1 MRSRLILSLVPA
13 LLLVA
18 GCGDDIP
25 GEFDS
30 AGSPTDSSGTATDT
44 GVPADLPETGGPG
57 ETTGDGD
64 GDPGGTGDGD
74 GDGDGDPDPT
84 TGGSVCGDGAVDP
97 GEQCD
102 TDDLKGQTCESLGYA
117 SGMLACDP
125 VTCTYDA
132 SDCMIDMDGGSGGT
146 TG

>member
-1 MRSRLILSLVPA
+1 MRRRLILSLIPA
-13 LLLVA
+13 LALVV
-18 GCGDDIP
+18 GCGDDVP
-25 GEFDS
+25 GEFDTAS
-30 AGSPTDSSGTATDT
+30 SQSDSSGTATGTDT
-44 GVPADLPETGGPG
+44 GAPADLPETGGQ
-57 ETTGDGD
+57 ETTTGDGD
-64 GDPGGTGDGD
+64 GDPG

-102 TDDLKGQTCESLGYA
+102 TDDLKGQTCELLGYA
-117 SGMLACDP
+117 SGMLGCDP

-132 SDCMIDMDGGSGGT
+132 SDCVVEMDGGSGGT

>member
-1 MRSRLILSLVPA
+1 MLLTLIPA
-13 LLLVA
+13 LALVV

-25 GEFDS
+25 GEFDTAS
-30 AGSPTDSSGTATDT
+30 SQGDGSGTATDT
-44 GVPADLPETGGPG
+44 GAPADLPETGGQ
-57 ETTGDGD
+57 ETSTSTGDGDGD
-64 GDPGGTGDGD
+64 GDPGGD

-84 TGGSVCGDGAVDP
+84 GGASVCGDGVVNP

-102 TDDLKGQTCESLGYA
+102 TDDLKGQTCELLGYA
-117 SGMLACDP
+117 SGILACDP

-132 SDCMIDMDGGSGGT
+132 SDCIVDMDGGSGGGT